1 MTQHSPPEPRQHSK
15 LPLAFFHHFLLVGS
29 STTLVLLVLF
39 LSGMWE
45 KVAVNNF
52 RSLFS
57 FSISKPQ
64 TDVSTVVV
72 NQIRNASELTTTIFT
87 MQTVVPTSQNRKI
100 GDWQI
105 GTTKL
110 VYIAHGEVRAGVDL
124 SQLTPENVKVTG
136 EQVNIQL
143 PPPQILD
150 GKIDVDRSR
159 VYSYDQG
166 FLNLGPHVPNELQT
180 LAQQKALSEV
190 VSAACHTGILEQANK
205 QAHSAIA
212 NLLNISGYP
221 LVNVQTTAVEVENC
235 VLSGRS

>member
-1 MTQHSPPEPRQHSK
+1 MTQYPSPEPRQYNK
-15 LPLAFFHHFLLVGS
+15 LPLAFFHHLLLVGS
-29 STTLVLLVLF
+29 STTLVLMLIF

-45 KVAVNNF
+45 SVNNF

-57 FSISKPQ
+57 FSLSQPQ
-64 TDVSTVVV
+64 TDISTTVV
-72 NQIRNASELTTTIFT
+72 NQIQNASELTTTIFA
-87 MQTVVPTSQNRKI
+87 MQTVVPTSQNRQI
-100 GDWQI
+100 GYWQI

-124 SQLTPENVKVTG
+124 SQLMPENVRVTDG
-136 EQVNIQL
+136 QVNIQL

-150 GKIDVDRSR
+150 SKIDVDRSL

-180 LAQQKALSEV
+180 LAQQKALTEV
-190 VSAACHTGILEQANK
+190 ISAACRTGILEQANQ
-205 QAHSAIA
+205 QAESAIA

-221 LVNVQTTAVEVENC
+221 VVKVQTTAVEAENC
-235 VLSGRS
+235 LLSS